1 MDYHLYHRLNTFFEE
16 TAPYYEQRT
25 TEKANDRNP
34 SPPNLITKG
43 KRQRNKTVKIE
54 IGKFFWQLIKKHFSK
69 EHKLYKIFN
78 KNTLK
83 LSYSC
88 IPNNKIKIN
97 ARNREILQNIP
108 SKNAKHCNS

>member
-1 MDYHLYHRLNTFFEE
+1 MDYHLYHRLNKFFEE

-25 TEKANDRNP
+25 TEKANDPNP

-69 EHKLYKIFN
+69 SINYIKSLTK
-78 KNTLK
+78 TL
-83 LSYSC
+83 
-88 IPNNKIKIN
+88 
-97 ARNREILQNIP
+97 
-108 SKNAKHCNS
+108 